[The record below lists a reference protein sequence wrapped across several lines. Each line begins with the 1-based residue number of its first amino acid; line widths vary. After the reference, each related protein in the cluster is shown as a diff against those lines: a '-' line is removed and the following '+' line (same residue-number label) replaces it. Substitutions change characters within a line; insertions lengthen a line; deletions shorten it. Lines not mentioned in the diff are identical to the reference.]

1 MSAVYAF
8 ISFGLY
14 GAAMDPA
21 SGEVQLVARCKAIGV
36 NVMGSPYQWSDIQL
50 IVDQIMGLS
59 LGVKIAVGGDSL
71 GANEA
76 PAIAQA
82 LVGKRDID
90 LLFGF
95 QRSEYGVQVPVPHN
109 VIKAINVYNPIWIE
123 TGGLGDDPWTLAPGN
138 TRTKLITTP
147 IEAAHPDDF
156 GVAQD
161 IVFNQIKAL
170 KS

>member
-59 LGVKIAVGGDSL
+59 LGVKIAVGGELL
-71 GANEA
+71 GYS
-76 PAIAQA
+76 IDQA
-82 LVGKRDID
+82 HTAL
-90 LLFGF
+90 
-95 QRSEYGVQVPVPHN
+95 N
-109 VIKAINVYNPIWIE
+109 
-123 TGGLGDDPWTLAPGN
+123 GLGPSTADSTY
-138 TRTKLITTP
+138 
-147 IEAAHPDDF
+147 
-156 GVAQD
+156 
-161 IVFNQIKAL
+161 
-170 KS
+170 